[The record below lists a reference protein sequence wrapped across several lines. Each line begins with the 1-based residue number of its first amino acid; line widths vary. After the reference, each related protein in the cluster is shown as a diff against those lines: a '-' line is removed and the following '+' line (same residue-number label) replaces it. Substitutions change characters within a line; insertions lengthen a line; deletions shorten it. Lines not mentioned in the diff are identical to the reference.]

1 MSLKAEMLYTVKE
14 SCIQI
19 DQRGRLKGF
28 GRKYLVRQI
37 DKKLFEIKTFCIQ
50 QFGREDDSRL

>member
-1 MSLKAEMLYTVKE
+1 MSSKAEMLYTVKE

-37 DKKLFEIKTFCIQ
+37 DKKLFEIRTFCI
-50 QFGREDDSRL
+50 